1 MFGYIKPCKPEMKVK
16 EFDTFQAIYCGL
28 CKQLSHVYGP
38 FASLTL
44 SYDFTFAATVALG
57 LRAECPGYRTCT
69 CTANFLK
76 KKTCLTVCADL
87 EYCASV
93 AMLMIY
99 FKLRDDIQD
108 SGFFRRIGA
117 LLLLPFAAAARRK
130 ARRLYP
136 DIDAVIQ
143 EAMNRQ
149 AQVERAGCTS
159 PDAAA
164 DPTASALAAV
174 FEVLSEDPRQ
184 KQVLHRFGYLTG
196 RYVYFADALDDLE
209 KDRKRHGYNPFLKK
223 FPNTEHP
230 ISEIREYAQ
239 QVLNLTI
246 GELAPAYELLE
257 LKRYKSILDNIIY
270 LGLHQEVRSIRRRA
284 ELPDKASSK
293 QAQEPLPDS
302 EAEPASQKKEDQ
314 AYEQQQSL

>member
-57 LRAECPGYRTCT
+57 LRTECPGYRTCT
-69 CTANFLK
+69 CTANLLK
-76 KKTCLTVCADL
+76 KKTCLAVCADL
-87 EYCASV
+87 QYCASV

-108 SGFFRRIGA
+108 SGFLRRTAA
-117 LLLLPFAAAARRK
+117 LLALPFAAAARRK

-136 DIDAVIQ
+136 DIDAAIQ
-143 EAMNRQ
+143 EAMRRQ

-164 DPTASALAAV
+164 DPTAAALAAV
-174 FEVLSEDPRQ
+174 FEALSDDPRQ

-209 KDRKRHGYNPFLKK
+209 KDQKRRGYNPFLQK
-223 FPNTEHP
+223 FSDTAH
-230 ISEIREYAQ
+230 SLRDIREYAQ

-270 LGLHQEVRSIRRRA
+270 LGLHQEIRTIRQKAEQPHTARSKK
-284 ELPDKASSK
+284 E
-293 QAQEPLPDS
+293 QAPFSDS
-302 EAEPASQKKEDQ
+302 ETEPASQKKEDQ
-314 AYEQQQSL
+314 TYEQQQSL